1 MWRFQIY
8 FWILP
13 VFTPSCG
20 SQSGQDYYEY
30 YKEGEETEGQLGSD
44 LVEQLQFPSSLD
56 ELLDLLYPEYRLLQ
70 QCLHRKA
77 ALIPHEPEHEEAARG
92 YVKEAPL
99 YAGGMTEESLR
110 SIMLEYEKTQ
120 CTPREVCLD
129 ITKEFPESTVHF
141 YKPSCVSVH
150 RCGGCCNHE
159 GWHCTNSSHNYSS
172 KTLLEFTVPPSGH
185 PEIVMISFVNHTS
198 CECKSKSNPS
208 RPPHSVIRRSITDKL
223 ARCAGP
229 DSSCPPGLSWDPVD
243 CQCVT
248 DDMSAFGSLSEALA
262 DFCGPRMRFDEES
275 CRCLCRNGLTQ
286 SSCGARR
293 RLDEASCKCVCGE
306 DSGPESCRPD
316 QSWDEKQC
324 GCVCRESCPSRQPLN
339 SVTCQCECK
348 ESDATCLLLGKKFNP
363 NTCSCYRLPC
373 RTQNRRCA
381 SGFYFSHYV
390 CHCIPN
396 YMRSYELA

>member
-1 MWRFQIY
+1 MWRFHIY

-13 VFTPSCG
+13 VFTPRCG
-20 SQSGQDYYEY
+20 SQSGHYEY
-30 YKEGEETEGQLGSD
+30 YKEREETEGQLGSD
-44 LVEQLQFPSSLD
+44 LVEQMQFASSLD

-77 ALIPHEPEHEEAARG
+77 ALIPHEPSSEEAARG

-99 YAGGMTEESLR
+99 YAGGMTEESLQ

-208 RPPHSVIRRSITDKL
+208 RSPHSVIRRSIKDKL

-243 CQCVT
+243 CQCVP
-248 DDMSAFGSLSEALA
+248 DDMSAFGSLS
-262 DFCGPRMRFDEES
+262 
-275 CRCLCRNGLTQ
+275 
-286 SSCGARR
+286 
-293 RLDEASCKCVCGE
+293 
-306 DSGPESCRPD
+306 PESCRPD

-324 GCVCRESCPSRQPLN
+324 GCVCRDSCPSRQPLN
-339 SVTCQCECK
+339 PVTCQCECK

-396 YMRSYELA
+396 YMRSY